1 MVWIVSVASPLRLG
15 EDQVTLSQLTVY
27 GSCVVARS
35 ARLLRLLQAMRVMDQ
50 PITAACLAQET
61 EVSHRSL
68 YRDIDSLRAVGVQ
81 IEGERGYG

>member
-1 MVWIVSVASPLRLG
+1 
-15 EDQVTLSQLTVY
+15 
-27 GSCVVARS
+27 
-35 ARLLRLLQAMRVMDQ
+35 MDQ